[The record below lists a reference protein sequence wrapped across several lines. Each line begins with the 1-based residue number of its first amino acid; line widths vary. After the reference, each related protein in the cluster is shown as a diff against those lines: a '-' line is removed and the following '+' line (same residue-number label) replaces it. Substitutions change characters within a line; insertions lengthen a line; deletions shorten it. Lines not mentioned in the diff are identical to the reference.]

1 MGTANSLVTYPIV
14 GTTYRGELP
23 MQADMWIWII
33 VPKQWR
39 WQGDASTPCIRTN
52 SGELIPC
59 FTDGL
64 CDCKHNRHGRC
75 LGRMTSPVKKIDL
88 DYLAQTMTMAGGCFN
103 PMHQNERWGIDPLLY
118 RRPVRLQTRQ
128 ARTLFGAYDKPSEKN
143 RSGLSCPNKTLFGA
157 HDKPSEKMM
166 WWRRGSRIPCSAG
179 SRLWGI
185 WDGLY
190 WDGIRGYWKG
200 LFVFVFLLFF
210 YIKTDTRPLTIPNV
224 VWKVHTKSEYKD
236 YSNCLTK

>member
-1 MGTANSLVTYPIV
+1 MGTVNSLVTYPIV
-14 GTTYRGELP
+14 GPTYRGELP

-52 SGELIPC
+52 SRELIPC

-88 DYLAQTMTMAGGCFN
+88 DYLAQTMKMAGGCFN

-118 RRPVRLQTRQ
+118 RRPVQLQTRQ
-128 ARTLFGAYDKPSEKN
+128 AQALFGAYDKPSGKN
-143 RSGLSCPNKTLFGA
+143 RSGLSCPNNEDGRGMLQPHT
-157 HDKPSEKMM
+157 SERTVGK
-166 WWRRGSRIPCSAG
+166 WSPALQTACVAANTTGTDVV
-179 SRLWGI
+179 WGI
-185 WDGLY
+185 WQAQ
-190 WDGIRGYWKG
+190 WK
-200 LFVFVFLLFF
+200 
-210 YIKTDTRPLTIPNV
+210 K
-224 VWKVHTKSEYKD
+224 
-236 YSNCLTK
+236 